1 MIENHMVPGNWIL
14 VLVVCQGRGE
24 AEILCGGDGRREE
37 GEERERLRI
46 PSSSSSPE

>member
-1 MIENHMVPGNWIL
+1 MDEGRDWVIENHMVPGNWIL

-37 GEERERLRI
+37 GGRGKD
-46 PSSSSSPE
+46 